1 MSGHPPV
8 ETPPEQRYLRR
19 GANLRVRKV
28 QRLRGLVRLAL
39 ALAFHGSV
47 AAAFVLSALQAAQYL
62 TRTREFALRRIE
74 LEGVARASEG
84 AILRRLEAYRGRNLL
99 DLHLRAIEIDVE
111 SEPWVLRA
119 SVRRAL
125 PDALEVRVTER
136 EPRALAVIHG
146 AMYLVDAT
154 GYVIGPTGAGVAD
167 DLPVLTGFDERDG
180 RDLEHALGRGV
191 GALTELAGA
200 SASFVRDLSELD
212 LTDDDRIV
220 AHLAQGGP
228 EILLDPA
235 RVERNLRAYL
245 ELRDA
250 IARRVEE
257 AEYVDLRWRDRISV
271 MPAPSTEQGR
281 TR

>member
-28 QRLRGLVRLAL
+28 QRLRGVARTVL

-47 AAAFVLSALQAAQYL
+47 AAAIVISLVQAVSYM
-62 TRTREFALRRIE
+62 TRTREFALRRFEI
-74 LEGVARASEG
+74 EGVARGSEG
-84 AILRRLEAYRGRNLL
+84 EILRRLEAYRGRNLL
-99 DLHLRAIEIDVE
+99 DLHLRSVEMDIEA
-111 SEPWVLRA
+111 EPWVLRA

-125 PDALEVRVTER
+125 PDALEVRVIER

-146 AMYLVDAT
+146 EMCLVDAT
-154 GYVIGPTGAGVAD
+154 GHVIGRTGAGVAD
-167 DLPVLTGFDERDG
+167 DLPVLTGLDELEG
-180 RDLEHALGRGV
+180 RELDEALARGV
-191 GALTELAGA
+191 RALAELAGA
-200 SASFVRDLSELD
+200 DASFVRDLSELD
-212 LTDDDRIV
+212 LTDEDRIV

-235 RVERNLRAYL
+235 RVERNLLAYL

-250 IARRVEE
+250 IARRVDEP
-257 AEYVDLRWRDRISV
+257 EYVDLRWRDRIAV
-271 MPAPSTEQGR
+271 MPAASIEQGR
-281 TR
+281 NR